1 MLGLLEAGADATSLL
16 VWGTIGNTL
25 GGLFNYG
32 VGSMGKEVWVTRRLK
47 ISPEKLR
54 RGKVYVRHYGA
65 WAGLLSWIPIF
76 GSVVTIAMGYV
87 RTSILPSIVSILL
100 GKYLRYQVLV
110 SAWQAA
116 FS

>member
-1 MLGLLEAGADATSLL
+1 
-16 VWGTIGNTL
+16 
-25 GGLFNYG
+25 
-32 VGSMGKEVWVTRRLK
+32 MGKEEWVTRRLK

-87 RTSILPSIVSILL
+87 RTSILSSIVSILL
-100 GKYLRYQVLV
+100 GKYLRYQTLTRI
-110 SAWQAA
+110 
-116 FS
+116 FSTATRWRAKTPTYGCRPSI

>member
-1 MLGLLEAGADATSLL
+1 
-16 VWGTIGNTL
+16 
-25 GGLFNYG
+25 
-32 VGSMGKEVWVTRRLK
+32 MGR
-47 ISPEKLR
+47 
-54 RGKVYVRHYGA
+54 
-65 WAGLLSWIPIF
+65 LLSWIPIF

-87 RTSILPSIVSILL
+87 RTSILSSIVSILL

>member
-1 MLGLLEAGADATSLL
+1 MGDAPPQNIARKTTPWKSLCAPLWCLG
-16 VWGTIGNTL
+16 
-25 GGLFNYG
+25 
-32 VGSMGKEVWVTRRLK
+32 R
-47 ISPEKLR
+47 
-54 RGKVYVRHYGA
+54 
-65 WAGLLSWIPIF
+65 LLSWIPIF